1 MAGDI
6 KVESYKRS
14 VEKITDNWAKKVEKL
29 AKELAPIDEELDK
42 LEAIEEPSP
51 DDEKRIAE
59 LTKKR
64 AEIRKKMDTAGM
76 EFRVDLML
84 IEVPTEANEKELVK
98 LPAWF
103 KEIVKKK
110 GIPLGKHVTLVPDLD
125 IDFKKKKVKS
135 AGITLKWE
143 F

>member
-6 KVESYKRS
+6 KAENYKKS
-14 VEKITDNWAKKVEKL
+14 VDKITENWAKKVEKF
-29 AKELAPIDEELDK
+29 AKELAPVQAELDK
-42 LEAIEEPSP
+42 LGAIKDPTP
-51 DDEKRIAE
+51 DDTKLIDAD
-59 LTKKR
+59 TKKR
-64 AEIRKKMDTAGM
+64 ADIRKKIDTAGT

-84 IEVPTEANEKELVK
+84 VEVPQDADEKELVK

-110 GIPLGKHVTLVPDLD
+110 GVPLGKNVTLVPDLS
-125 IDFKKKKVKS
+125 IDFKKKKLKS
-135 AGITLKWE
+135 GGITLKWE